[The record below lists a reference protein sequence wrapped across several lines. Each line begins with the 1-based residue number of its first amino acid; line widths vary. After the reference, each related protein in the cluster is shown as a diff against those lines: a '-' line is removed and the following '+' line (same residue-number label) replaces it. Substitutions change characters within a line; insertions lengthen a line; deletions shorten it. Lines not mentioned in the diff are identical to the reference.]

1 MPFAGTVDE
10 ARLALGSLTALELGH
25 DDELILADNC
35 GAALGLAQAC
45 APSVRVIDARGERS
59 PAHARN
65 AGAAAGDGEWI
76 LFLDADTVAPPELLH
91 RYFAEPIADDVG
103 AVAGGIVAAPL
114 APSAGIVARY
124 GAHKNFLDAGAHLA
138 HPFLPR
144 AAAANLLVRRAAFDA
159 VGGFFEGLRA
169 AEDTDFSWRLQRAG
183 WTLTGRPSATVQ
195 HAYRDSVGALR
206 RQWRG
211 YAAGRAWLG
220 RRYPGFEPRPAVLR
234 AARRALRRA
243 GSGSCSQAAAASSPP
258 PRRHPGD
265 GSALLQTNSPPVPVA
280 DRDRLAFGALD
291 ALLGV
296 EELLGFVLSNRP
308 PVVRSGEPAARHV
321 LVADQFPD
329 AGAGGSG
336 VDLGAGASGADARS
350 GASGVD
356 LGPGASGVDARS
368 GASGA
373 SGADAGPGLAAV
385 AATAVAAAGPSRIEA
400 GGRADRAAQPA
411 RGVTIVYREDDGPL
425 DRARALAS
433 LAARHPGCVL
443 TAAARDRDAP
453 SPAALAPAA
462 CRLLAEPVVSLA
474 AADPSMQA
482 AARRLGRLAGRR
494 SPRSDGWREMPPE
507 QAKAATR
514 AAPAGGRGPEA
525 GQ

>member
-1 MPFAGTVDE
+1 MPFAGTADE
-10 ARLALGSLTALELGH
+10 AQAALASLTTLELGH

-35 GAALGLAQAC
+35 GAALGLAQGHPAC
-45 APSVRVIDARGERS
+45 AALVRVIDASGERS

-65 AGAAAGDGEWI
+65 AGAAAGDAEWI
-76 LFLDADTVAPPELLH
+76 LFLDADTVAPPGLLH
-91 RYFAEPIADDVG
+91 RYFTEPIADDVG
-103 AVAGGIVAAPL
+103 AVAGGIVAPPL

-183 WTLTGRPSATVQ
+183 WTLAGRPSAAVQ

-234 AARRALRRA
+234 AAQRALGRA
-243 GSGSCSQAAAASSPP
+243 GSGSFDQAAVAPP
-258 PRRHPGD
+258 PAPERHPGD
-265 GSALLQTNSPPVPVA
+265 SSAPLETHSHPIPVA
-280 DRDRLAFGALD
+280 DRDRLRFGALD
-291 ALLGV
+291 VLLGV
-296 EELLGFVLSNRP
+296 EELFGFVLSNRP
-308 PVVRSGEPAARHV
+308 PAVRSAEQAARQV
-321 LVADQFPD
+321 LVADRLPD
-329 AGAGGSG
+329 AGT
-336 VDLGAGASGADARS
+336 GASGIAVTAGS
-350 GASGVD
+350 GACGM
-356 LGPGASGVDARS
+356 A
-368 GASGA
+368 
-373 SGADAGPGLAAV
+373 
-385 AATAVAAAGPSRIEA
+385 AAAGSGAEPSRIEA
-400 GGRADRAAQPA
+400 GGRADRAPQPA
-411 RGVTIVYREDDGPL
+411 PGITIVYREDDGPL

-433 LAARHPGCVL
+433 LAARHPGRVL
-443 TAAARDRDAP
+443 TAAARDRHAP

-462 CRLLAEPVVSLA
+462 CRLLAEPAVTLA
-474 AADPSMQA
+474 PADPSMQA
-482 AARRLGRLAGRR
+482 AARRLGRLAGRG
-494 SPRSDGWREMPPE
+494 SPRRRGWREMRTQ
-507 QAKAATR
+507 QAKSSKH
-514 AAPAGGRGPEA
+514 APAAGDHGRKA